1 MSNVETEVQE
11 ITAWCGQVRNEGRKV
26 RAVSVLS
33 KAERDR
39 LGEEADGIDREIKD
53 MEHFKKGDPSQ
64 LHKRRAAIA
73 DKLEDFS
80 PKPMSGLA
88 RNALLV
94 EEKRV
99 LDEIKPALVPYE
111 DLRRNPAGT
120 VGRLQ
125 RGEMSASVKDKI
137 IYWRNLRKQIHQ
149 DDDDPE
155 LCSLEPHRTHIIRPD
170 GTSTFMPGAQI
181 PGHHAMTPAAK
192 ENWPGGLGEGVN
204 SALAQAERA
213 ERTRQAQIEG
223 GRKGAAR
230 SKGKPRK
237 KPVYSPEERER
248 RRQRLV
254 QVNAARKAKRDAAA
268 AAYGGAGA
276 SQEG

>member
-1 MSNVETEVQE
+1 M
-11 ITAWCGQVRNEGRKV
+11 
-26 RAVSVLS
+26 
-33 KAERDR
+33 
-39 LGEEADGIDREIKD
+39 
-53 MEHFKKGDPSQ
+53 
-64 LHKRRAAIA
+64 
-73 DKLEDFS
+73 
-80 PKPMSGLA
+80 
-88 RNALLV
+88 V